1 MMAGVGNNVDIGAL
15 ASQAVGGGVAGA
27 IVAAIVGNGVLD
39 PTKERLL
46 ALAGGR
52 MLVPPPSTF
61 GPRDGMPFRPG
72 KRRHDTQAVRTWMG
86 HKNIQHTVR
95 YTELSPTR
103 SKEPCIAVRESQTF
117 LLKPR
122 ECVASA
128 WHSHNHKKTT
138 LTSHLAISCLMKG
151 RLMALAIFGVA
162 VAMLACMQGWNAAAH
177 RKDES
182 TARVMSILFY
192 VFTAVLI
199 GSLAKMIFF
208 GG

>member
-1 MMAGVGNNVDIGAL
+1 MSRQRGSVWLVFRSRKPLAARILPAVNRGA
-15 ASQAVGGGVAGA
+15 
-27 IVAAIVGNGVLD
+27 
-39 PTKERLL
+39 R
-46 ALAGGR
+46 
-52 MLVPPPSTF
+52 
-61 GPRDGMPFRPG
+61 
-72 KRRHDTQAVRTWMG
+72 
-86 HKNIQHTVR
+86 
-95 YTELSPTR
+95 
-103 SKEPCIAVRESQTF
+103 EPNFFIEA
-117 LLKPR
+117 R

-138 LTSHLAISCLMKG
+138 LTSHLAIGCLMKG

-199 GSLAKMIFF
+199 GSLAKMMFF